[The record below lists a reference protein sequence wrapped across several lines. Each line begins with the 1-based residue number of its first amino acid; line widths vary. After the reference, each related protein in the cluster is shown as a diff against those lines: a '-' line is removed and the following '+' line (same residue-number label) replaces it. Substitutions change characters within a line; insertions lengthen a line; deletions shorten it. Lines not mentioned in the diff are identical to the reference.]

1 MNRSFIRQ
9 DQFLYL
15 KIALGLCCI
24 SIFLYV
30 VDDPVGPPS
39 GNSWLGYTLGTV
51 GTLIIVWLVWF
62 GVRKR
67 QYTGT
72 RYSLTRWL
80 SAHVYMGTA
89 LLVIGTLHC
98 GFQFDDN
105 IHTMAYILMVLTI
118 LSGMIGVYYY
128 LTVPGLISANIKN
141 SNAQQLHETIDQID
155 RKALEIARQIDSHV
169 HEMMA
174 YTIHT
179 TLKERRHPSK
189 KVLMDMLRVGET
201 IKEAS
206 KACYCSLTKEE
217 SIAPS
222 DTPVSDLKQ
231 KDPSDPH
238 MRLSAIIIDLSFNRS
253 PGEKLQQLLDLI
265 NEKATCIHKLHLDR
279 VYNRRLK
286 IWLMFHVPL
295 SLATLIALVIHI
307 VSVFY
312 Y

>member
-1 MNRSFIRQ
+1 MNRSFIQQ
-9 DQFLYL
+9 DQYLYL
-15 KIALGLCCI
+15 KIALGLCFI
-24 SIFLYV
+24 SIFLYA

-39 GNSWLGYTLGTV
+39 GNSWLGYTLGTI
-51 GTLIIVWLVWF
+51 GGLIILWLVWF

-80 SAHVYMGTA
+80 SAHVYLGTA

-98 GFQFDDN
+98 GFQFDNN
-105 IHTMAYILMVLTI
+105 IHTITYILMVMTI

-128 LTVPGLISANIKN
+128 LTIPSLISSNIGT

-155 RKALEIARQIDSHV
+155 KKALDIARQIDSHV

-174 YTIHT
+174 YSIHT
-179 TLKERRHPSK
+179 TLKSRQPASK
-189 KVLMDMLRVGET
+189 KAATDMFAFGET

-206 KACYCSLTKEE
+206 KASYCSLTKIDPGMVEE
-217 SIAPS
+217 STI
-222 DTPVSDLKQ
+222 
-231 KDPSDPH
+231 DPKMAMSSDPQL
-238 MRLSAIIIDLSFNRS
+238 RLAAIIIDLSFNRS

-265 NEKATCIHKLHLDR
+265 NEKAACINKLHLDR
-279 VYNRRLK
+279 VYNSRLK

>member
-1 MNRSFIRQ
+1 MNRSFIHQ

-15 KIALGLCCI
+15 KIALGLCLV
-24 SIFLYV
+24 SILLYA

-39 GNSWLGYTLGTV
+39 GNSWLGYTLGTI
-51 GTLIIVWLVWF
+51 GALIIVWLVWF

-72 RYSLTRWL
+72 RFSLTRWL
-80 SAHVYMGTA
+80 SAHVYLGAA

-98 GFQFDDN
+98 GFQFDNN
-105 IHTMAYILMVLTI
+105 IHTIAYILMVMTI

-128 LTVPGLISANIKN
+128 LTIPGLISANIGN
-141 SNAQQLHETIDQID
+141 ANAQQLNATIDQID
-155 RKALEIARQIDSHV
+155 RKALEIARQIDSFV

-174 YTIHT
+174 YSIQT
-179 TLKERRHPSK
+179 TLNERRPANK
-189 KVLMDMLRVGET
+189 KAVMDMLNFGET

-217 SIAPS
+217 PIRVEQPVILSKKRAP
-222 DTPVSDLKQ
+222 
-231 KDPSDPH
+231 KDPQLV
-238 MRLSAIIIDLSFNRS
+238 LSAIIIDLSFNRS

-265 NEKATCIHKLHLDR
+265 NEKAACIQKLHLDR
-279 VYNRRLK
+279 VYNSRLK